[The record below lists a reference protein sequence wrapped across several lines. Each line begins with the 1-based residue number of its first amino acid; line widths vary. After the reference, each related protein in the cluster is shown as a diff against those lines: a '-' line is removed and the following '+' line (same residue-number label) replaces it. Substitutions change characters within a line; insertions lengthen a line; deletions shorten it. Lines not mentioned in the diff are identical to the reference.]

1 MKRNVLST
9 QKHKAGSSMMSYRM
23 LVLAFLIFS
32 LGILSSGCTGYPEE
46 EKTTNPQELTS
57 PHGEVPPDQAVG
69 EQSTSLPPAEPVPPT
84 ATSTIELPTPTPS
97 PTIEPTIAPPTPV
110 PPLRFA
116 VIGDYGSGEQQAA
129 DVAALVKSWNP
140 EFIVTVGDNNYPDGA
155 AETIDQNIGQFYQ
168 EYIFPYQGQYGEGSS
183 TFRFFPTLGN
193 HDWDTQGAQPYLDY
207 FTLPG
212 NERYYD
218 VTWGPVHIFALN
230 SDSREPDGV
239 GRSSIQAQWLKE
251 RLAASTLP
259 WKLVVMHVPVYSS
272 GMWGGIDWMLW
283 PFQEWGATAVLS
295 GHDHDYERLIID
307 GIPYFVNGLGGGEI
321 YYFKDPVPGSQV
333 RYDADYGAMLVT
345 ADLQQIT
352 FEFYTRWGELI
363 DRYQVVAP

>member
-1 MKRNVLST
+1 MLSYLLDAQVI
-9 QKHKAGSSMMSYRM
+9 QKKNKQPSS
-23 LVLAFLIFS
+23 
-32 LGILSSGCTGYPEE
+32 
-46 EKTTNPQELTS
+46 QELTS
-57 PHGEVPPDQAVG
+57 PQGEVPPDQAIG

-140 EFIVTVGDNNYPDGA
+140 EFIVTVGDNNYPVGA
-155 AETIDQNIGQFYQ
+155 AETIDQNIGQFYH

-272 GMWGGIDWMLW
+272 GYVGWNRLDVMAFSGMGRNC
-283 PFQEWGATAVLS
+283 GAIRS
-295 GHDHDYERLIID
+295 R
-307 GIPYFVNGLGGGEI
+307 
-321 YYFKDPVPGSQV
+321 S
-333 RYDADYGAMLVT
+333 
-345 ADLQQIT
+345 
-352 FEFYTRWGELI
+352 
-363 DRYQVVAP
+363 